1 MPKPSLEH
9 IFKELSHIKP
19 SLLARKR
26 LRLRLWFKFL
36 TMRIEHSLW
45 AQLLPKVA
53 TACVAIFVIGT
64 ASWTTVYAYQSDH
77 ITSDNILYPIKVIG
91 ENIILQLAK
100 TPADK
105 AETYLSFAEK
115 RTREVKSQV
124 EIQKTIDPNTVV
136 AIDNNNKQAL
146 IAAQSISDSEEKKV
160 IEKKIVAVS
169 QEQVKTLR
177 LVKAEA
183 IKIEAEKK
191 DIPLEILSKEDI
203 SLGSGGSTTNNQS
216 ENKLELPQSSTS
228 EQIVANSPEI
238 SVVDKVLSNTKHFID
253 IPVKDDHKQEL
264 PETSSGSS
272 MPGTQQESVSL
283 STDQP

>member
-1 MPKPSLEH
+1 M
-9 IFKELSHIKP
+9 
-19 SLLARKR
+19 
-26 LRLRLWFKFL
+26 
-36 TMRIEHSLW
+36 MRIEHSLW
-45 AQLLPKVA
+45 AQVLPKIA

-64 ASWTTVYAYQSDH
+64 AGWTSVYAYQSDH

-91 ENIILQLAK
+91 ENIMLQLAD

-105 AETYLSFAEK
+105 AEAYLTFAEK

-124 EIQKTIDPNTVV
+124 ETQRTIDLDTVV
-136 AIDNNNKQAL
+136 AIDNNNKQAI
-146 IAAQSISDSEEKKV
+146 IAAQSISDTEEKKV

-177 LVKAEA
+177 QVKAEA

-191 DIPLEILSKEDI
+191 DISLEILSKEDI

-216 ENKLELPQSSTS
+216 EDKLNLPNSSTS
-228 EQIVANSPEI
+228 EQIIANSPEI
-238 SVVDKVLSNTKHFID
+238 TSVDKVLNNTKHFID
-253 IPVKDDHKQEL
+253 VPVQNDHQKEL
-264 PETSSGSS
+264 PQTSSGSN
-272 MPGTQQESVSL
+272 MLVPQQESVSL

>member
-124 EIQKTIDPNTVV
+124 EIQKTIDPNTVA
-136 AIDNNNKQAL
+136 AIDNNNKQAI
-146 IAAQSISDSEEKKV
+146 IAAQGISDSEEKKV

-177 LVKAEA
+177 QVKAEA

>member
-1 MPKPSLEH
+1 
-9 IFKELSHIKP
+9 
-19 SLLARKR
+19 
-26 LRLRLWFKFL
+26 
-36 TMRIEHSLW
+36 MRIEHSLW

-124 EIQKTIDPNTVV
+124 EIQKTIDPNTVA
-136 AIDNNNKQAL
+136 AIDNNNKQAI
-146 IAAQSISDSEEKKV
+146 IAAQGISDSEEKKV

-177 LVKAEA
+177 QVKAEA